1 MNIISNFIP
10 NLIFYFELIL
20 FTTGVVSV
28 RTRSS
33 WFLIVHS
40 LIVLIVVF
48 PLYLGANDIPAPTCA
63 FILSD
68 ACLILFPLSF
78 AFIFSRQIVPL
89 QEKKFIALYAVTLLS
104 FISYLVFPECR
115 IENIYVLHMAGWS
128 LILFYCYRKKPNLYA
143 YILYAVCL
151 CNIAAVG
158 VLFFLKRDSFSI
170 VASSGIL
177 NIVTFL
183 IILFFYITRIIDA
196 SSRFEKIHEMNKRLT
211 HNVTRLKIS
220 NEQIRKII
228 MQKDLEL
235 LQLSRHASLAEI
247 TTGIAHELSQPLTGI
262 KGIAQNMIDDINYDD
277 FDNLQAVSELHKIS
291 SLVDKSSSI
300 IDHIRNFSKKSI
312 FTMKNADLNSV
323 VLDAIDLVQNQIK
336 KNNIDLVFILDEN
349 IPRINGNTVSLEQMI
364 VNFILN
370 ARDAIIEKKLTSE
383 SLEGHIHV
391 ATTTDDTNVV
401 LNIEDNG
408 TGIPDDILQKIWS
421 PFFTTKT
428 KGQGTGIG
436 LSICSRIIREHNA
449 IIDIKTSKKGTS
461 FIIKFPVN
469 SPSRKD

>member
-1 MNIISNFIP
+1 M
-10 NLIFYFELIL
+10 
-20 FTTGVVSV
+20 
-28 RTRSS
+28 
-33 WFLIVHS
+33 
-40 LIVLIVVF
+40 
-48 PLYLGANDIPAPTCA
+48 
-63 FILSD
+63 
-68 ACLILFPLSF
+68 
-78 AFIFSRQIVPL
+78 
-89 QEKKFIALYAVTLLS
+89 
-104 FISYLVFPECR
+104 
-115 IENIYVLHMAGWS
+115 
-128 LILFYCYRKKPNLYA
+128 
-143 YILYAVCL
+143 
-151 CNIAAVG
+151 G

-370 ARDAIIEKKLTSE
+370 ARDAIIEKKLTLE
-383 SLEGHIHV
+383 SLEGQIHV
-391 ATTTDDTNVV
+391 ATTTDDTYVV

-449 IIDIKTSKKGTS
+449 LIEIKTSKRGTS

-469 SPSRKD
+469 SPARKD